1 MKTQSFKTNLLLCS
15 IALLFVFT
23 CCNNHP
29 LLPELN
35 QAEQIIETKPD
46 SALKIIE
53 SIKNPE
59 KLSEK
64 EYATYCLLLTQAQ
77 DKNYVTHTSD
87 SLIKIAVNYFEKQDD
102 KCHTIFAYYYMGRVY
117 SDLQDALQ
125 AQEYYL
131 KALSIKENHTDNR
144 MIARIYNN
152 LGMIYAY
159 QDIYEMALSMH
170 KEALQYLK
178 LEEVRDSINI
188 SFVLRNIARVFTLTN
203 QADSAIC
210 YYEQAIQYSTPKN
223 ISSILNDLGNIY
235 LNKQEYKEADES
247 LNKAIAAATNQTAY
261 YPIYLSKGEL
271 MIKTNQLDSAKYYL
285 MLSLESPNIY
295 TKAGSY
301 YNLAKVAKALH
312 NFEEYTSYMEQYLPL
327 QDSTSKHSHFENI
340 RVVQSM
346 FNYQLIAKE
355 KAKFEK
361 ESKDRMIT
369 IYQLITFVI
378 AILTG
383 SYFVYQ
389 KEMDKRKRLKDI
401 NEIRYRQ
408 SQQFIQDN
416 ERQIAKY
423 ATEIIDNKKQLSEV
437 EKRFR
442 ETKKLMLEMENRR
455 VHMYKGEARILEEG
469 LYISEVYLKA
479 HRENA
484 QFSKSEWLELQALI
498 DATYVDFTKRL
509 QTALPKI
516 STEEL
521 HICHLVKIGV
531 SVKIMASIINIS
543 ASGVSQ
549 CRRRLYKKLTGK
561 PENAEEFDKF
571 ILDL

>member
-15 IALLFVFT
+15 IALLFVIT
-23 CCNNHP
+23 CCNNLP
-29 LLPELN
+29 LLPELSK
-35 QAEQIIETKPD
+35 AEQIMETKPD

-59 KLSEK
+59 NLSER

-87 SLIKIAVNYFEKQDD
+87 SLIKIAVNYFEKHYDTN
-102 KCHTIFAYYYMGRVY
+102 HTIFAYYYMGRVY
-117 SDLQDALQ
+117 ADLQDALQ

-131 KALSIKENHTDNR
+131 KALSIKENHTDHR

-152 LGMIYAY
+152 LGMIYLY
-159 QDIYEMALSMH
+159 QNIYDMALPVH
-170 KEALQYLK
+170 KEALQNLMQV
-178 LEEVRDSINI
+178 EVDDSINI
-188 SFVLRNIARVFTLTN
+188 SFVLRNIARIFTKTN
-203 QADSAIC
+203 QADSAIY
-210 YYEQAIQYSTPKN
+210 YYEQAIRYSTPKN
-223 ISSILNDLGNIY
+223 MSSILNDLGNIY
-235 LNKQEYKEADES
+235 LNKQEYKEADDF
-247 LNKAIAAATNQTAY
+247 LNKAINSATYQIAF

-271 MIKTNQLDSAKYYL
+271 MVKTNQLDSAKYYL
-285 MLSLESPNIY
+285 MLSLQSPNIY
-295 TKAGSY
+295 TKAGSFF
-301 YNLAKVAKALH
+301 NLAKAEKASH
-312 NFEEYTSYMEQYLPL
+312 NFKEYTSYMEQYLPL
-327 QDSTSKHSHFENI
+327 QDSILKLSHFENI
-340 RVVQSM
+340 RVTQSM
-346 FNYQLIAKE
+346 YNYQLIAKD

-369 IYQLITFVI
+369 IYQLLTFVI

-389 KEMDKRKRLKDI
+389 KEMDKRKRLRDI

-423 ATEIIDNKKQLSEV
+423 AAEIIDNKKQLSEV
-437 EKRFR
+437 EKRFC

-455 VHMYKGEARILEEG
+455 VHMHKGEARILEEG
-469 LYISEVYLKA
+469 LCVSEVYLKA

-498 DATYVDFTKRL
+498 DATYANFTKRL

-516 STEEL
+516 SVEEL